1 VYAQDSLP
9 IANTHIIQDR
19 KTMREVDPQQKSPA
33 NEKKDMLIAGYAET
47 NLLSKN
53 LHQDHQQ
60 ATILHTVQ
68 PTKKQT
74 KTEEQ
79 EV

>member
-1 VYAQDSLP
+1 VHVQDSLP
-9 IANTHIIQDR
+9 IANTHVVQDR
-19 KTMREVDPQQKSPA
+19 KTVREMYPQQKSPE
-33 NEKKDMLIAGYAET
+33 NEKKHMLIAGYGET

-68 PTKKQT
+68 PTKKQS
-74 KTEEQ
+74 KTEDQ
-79 EV
+79 EE